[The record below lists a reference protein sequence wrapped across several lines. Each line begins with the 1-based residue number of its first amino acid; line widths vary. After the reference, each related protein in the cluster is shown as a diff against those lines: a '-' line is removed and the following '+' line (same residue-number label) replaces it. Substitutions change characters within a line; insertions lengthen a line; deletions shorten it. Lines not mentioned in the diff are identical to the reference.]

1 MDVRLGALGLR
12 TILPVLAVMAAS
24 CASQPG
30 RREAT
35 SEVDACSRLKA
46 VIASADN
53 RFENIK
59 GPKSIH
65 RLGDRWD
72 AESIFPDTACEVWR
86 WSGNEHYYCLWNKTG
101 EAAARQSFEEG
112 KKAVGT
118 CLGSEWTLT
127 EEQARTGRVAVFSRE
142 NADTRVSLR
151 YLADTRRSRPT
162 WHTSLIVGNALR
174 DPSQIYHPAPY

>member
-1 MDVRLGALGLR
+1 MDVRLGACGLR
-12 TILPVLAVMAAS
+12 TILPMLAVLVVS
-24 CASQPG
+24 CASQSGG
-30 RREAT
+30 RETAT
-35 SEVDACSRLKA
+35 EGDACSRLKA

-59 GPKSIH
+59 GTKSIH

-101 EAAARQSFEEG
+101 EATARQSFEEG

-142 NADTRVSLR
+142 NEDTRVSLR

-162 WHTSLIVGNALR
+162 WYTSLIVGNALS
-174 DPSQIYHPAPY
+174 DPGEIDYPAP